1 MTLQELEREIQLLK
15 GQIDYDTSKLQQLE
29 RELYTLKEHTMAAP
43 PPMAQAMVT
52 GVSMAPPPV
61 AAP

>member
-29 RELYTLKEHTMAAP
+29 KELYM
-43 PPMAQAMVT
+43 
-52 GVSMAPPPV
+52 
-61 AAP
+61 